1 MKFII
6 DSKIFDQFGS
16 VNIGVV
22 VARNIDNNGISDEI
36 EKLTRTEEK
45 RIHSDLMPE
54 TLSQDPKIN
63 SWRKAYSS
71 FGFKPKEAKSS
82 VENLYKMVTRGIEIK
97 RINKLVDIYNYICLK
112 HMVPVGGEDMN
123 AMNGDLQLGYALN
136 EQPVK
141 ILGDSEPESPKDG
154 EVIYKDDDGTICR
167 CWNWREADRTKLTS
181 KTQNAIL
188 VIEGLSPVT
197 RDEIISATHDLS
209 ELITKYCRGT
219 TEKFILDKGLREI
232 NL

>member
-1 MKFII
+1 MKFTI
-6 DSKIFDQFGS
+6 DSKIFDKFGD

-22 VARNIDNNGISDEI
+22 VARNINNNGNADNIAE
-36 EKLTRTEEK
+36 LTRSEEK
-45 RIHSDLMPE
+45 QIRSDFQPE
-54 TLSQDPKIN
+54 TLSQDPRIN
-63 SWRKAYSS
+63 CWRRAYSG

-112 HMVPVGGEDMN
+112 YMVPVGGEDID
-123 AMNGDLQLGYALN
+123 AMHGNLRLGFALN

-141 ILGDSEPESPKDG
+141 ILGDSKPESPRDG
-154 EVIYKDDDGTICR
+154 EVIYKDDEGTICR
-167 CWNWREADRTKLTS
+167 CWNWREADRTKLTP

-197 RDEIISATHDLS
+197 RDQIMSATHDLS
-209 ELITKYCRGT
+209 ELITKHCGGT
-219 TEKFILDKGLREI
+219 TEEFILDKNLLEI